1 MANPGGVG
9 VPVPPAD
16 DGELAALVEL
26 RSEWDKALFKV
37 TLDKFDGTDAK
48 YDDMEFKVFNWLERR
63 PDEIAQWMIQA
74 GDHADT
80 IVQAN
85 LNPRMKIASAG
96 VYSLFADICV
106 GDALDVVKSVPDR
119 CGLEVYRLL
128 RNEAKPKVATR
139 SHGLMEGLLEFKR
152 EKGETVIAAMMRL
165 EKGARTVDQA
175 RGFPV
180 DRDMMLTLLTRLCP
194 DDVR

>member
-48 YDDMEFKVFNWLERR
+48 YDDMEFKLFNWLERR

-85 LNPRMKIASAG
+85 LNPKMKIASAG

-106 GDALDVVKSVPDR
+106 DGALDVVKMKPSR
-119 CGLEVYRLL
+119 RLL
-128 RNEAKPKVATR
+128 LDRMVLWKVYF
-139 SHGLMEGLLEFKR
+139 SSN
-152 EKGETVIAAMMRL
+152 
-165 EKGARTVDQA
+165 AR
-175 RGFPV
+175 R
-180 DRDMMLTLLTRLCP
+180 
-194 DDVR
+194 VRR